1 MPNRKKVK
9 TLLPSCNNTLLAS
22 LVVGLLLLNGC
33 SSTASR
39 HATPSEAAKVQ
50 PLPRDYENALTL
62 MRSGDYGAAIPV
74 LQDFSGRH
82 PDLAGPCVNLGI
94 AYRQIGDKAAALAA
108 LDKAIELNPDNA
120 PAYLQRGIMLREAG
134 DFQGALHA
142 YDQALTLQPDYAL
155 AHRNIGILYDLYLQQ
170 PGQALTHYKRYL
182 ELIDD
187 DDKTVS
193 GWVIDLERR
202 ANSAQASM
210 TQ

>member
-1 MPNRKKVK
+1 MKI
-9 TLLPSCNNTLLAS
+9 LLLSCNKALLAC
-22 LVVGLLLLNGC
+22 VAAVLLLSGC

-39 HATPSEAAKVQ
+39 HESAQAAQAQ

-74 LQDFSGRH
+74 LQDFSSKN
-82 PDLAGPCVNLGI
+82 PELAGPYINLGI
-94 AYRQIGDKAAALAA
+94 AYRQMGDNSEALAA
-108 LDKAIELNPDNA
+108 LNKAVELNPDNA
-120 PAYLQRGIMLREAG
+120 VAHLQRGILYREQG
-134 DFQGALHA
+134 DFRAALHA

-155 AHRNIGILYDLYLQQ
+155 AHRNVGILYDLYLQQ

-182 ELIDD
+182 ELMGE

-202 ANSAQASM
+202 AGSAQASV